1 VNDAYRDQEVSIHVW
16 SGASIHGRHEPAWI
30 LERGGAHGVRA
41 LPESFCKVITT
52 DEPMNADGGREGRL
66 TVRTS
71 NIQQPTLNKR
81 SPIEKR
87 QRTAAVQD
95 AGALAEAP
103 RVFLNISKEA
113 AQQWNYQQPKS

>member
-1 VNDAYRDQEVSIHVW
+1 MNDEYREKKFRYMSGRARQSMVATNRLGFS
-16 SGASIHGRHEPAWI
+16 SGAHGVTRPTGSQ
-30 LERGGAHGVRA
+30 RGGAHGVRA

-103 RVFLNISKEA
+103 RVFLNI
-113 AQQWNYQQPKS
+113 